1 MNIKRPE
8 PPGAST
14 ARIDRRLALEL
25 RLLNYFATLAD
36 ELHFSRAA
44 KRLSISQPPLSVAIK
59 QLDEQIGAQLF
70 ERTSKGVRLTPA
82 GEHLLP
88 RARQLLALA
97 QQAAQETRDIGQ
109 GVRGHLRMGFVGSA
123 LYRGVPQ
130 ALAAFQ
136 QQHPLVRVDMLELN
150 SAEQLQG
157 LQQARLD
164 LGLVHSVKLPEGI
177 EGELLMEEAFIA
189 CLPQG
194 HPLAQR
200 SAIDLAALQPERL
213 ILFSS
218 EVSPVYHQRIYQM
231 CMAHGFAPEIR
242 HEVRHWLSVLSLV
255 SLGQGVA
262 IVPAALQRVGMQNVV
277 FRPLAGEQPLSELLA
292 VWRQTPANPLLEAL
306 LVCLRAAALTLTTA
320 DAT

>member
-1 MNIKRPE
+1 M
-8 PPGAST
+8 
-14 ARIDRRLALEL
+14 EL
-25 RLLNYFATLAD
+25 RLLNSFATLAE
-36 ELHFSRAA
+36 ELHFSRPA

-59 QLDEQIGAQLF
+59 QLEGEIGAQLF

-88 RARQLLALA
+88 RARQLLALS
-97 QQAAQETRDIGQ
+97 QQALQETRDVGQ
-109 GVRGHLRMGFVGSA
+109 GVRGHLRLGFVGSA

-164 LGLVHSVKLPEGI
+164 LGLVHSVMLPEGI
-177 EGELLMEEAFIA
+177 HSQLLMEEAFVA

-194 HPLAQR
+194 HRLAKQR
-200 SAIDLAALQPERL
+200 EIDLAALQAERL
-213 ILFSS
+213 ILCSS

-255 SLGQGVA
+255 SLQQGVA
-262 IVPAALQRVGMQNVV
+262 IVPAALQRVGMPRLV
-277 FRPLAGEQPLSELLA
+277 FKPLRGEQTQSELLA
-292 VWRQTPANPLLEAL
+292 IWRAQPESSLVRLLLA
-306 LVCLRAAALTLTTA
+306 CLQDAVGAMAHQSAATA
-320 DAT
+320 HGDQF